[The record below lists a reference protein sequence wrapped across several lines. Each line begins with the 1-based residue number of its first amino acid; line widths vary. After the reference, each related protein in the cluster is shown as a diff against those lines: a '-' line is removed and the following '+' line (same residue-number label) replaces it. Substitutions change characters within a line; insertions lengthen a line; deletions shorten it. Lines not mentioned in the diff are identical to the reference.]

1 MTDDPV
7 LNVHQFPPP
16 SILSLWT
23 RYFQQSAFR
32 SFPPLS
38 RVILVPDTGRDRGCF
53 KMNLRRTNRLT
64 ARQVINAK
72 PGGRSAVM
80 LADGGN
86 LFLQVTAAHG
96 GHIRRSWLFKYERD
110 GKRHEMGLGPLR
122 DVSLV
127 EAREKASHLRKQLL
141 NGVDPLAAKN
151 ELAQQRRLEAAK
163 AMTFGE
169 CVQAYLATHD
179 PAWKNAKYRQQW
191 RMTLTTYCK
200 TISDLPVAQIDTD
213 LVLRVLSPLWKSK
226 TVMANQLRGRIER
239 VLSWAKGRGL
249 RAGENPARWKGHLD
263 EMLAAPRKLKKVRH
277 HPALPFKEL
286 PAFIE
291 ELRQRD
297 SLSARALEFTTLTA
311 ARTNEAIGARSSEFD
326 LAGKVWTIPAERMKS
341 GHEHRVPLSDRV
353 LEILQQCPGER
364 VFDVGTR
371 TMLTLLN
378 RMRPGTTVHGF
389 RSTFRDW
396 AAERTN
402 FPNHVV
408 EMALAHSI
416 GNAVEASYRRGDLF
430 EKRKRLMAQ
439 WADYCGRPARSAT
452 VTPMRR
458 IDHA

>member
-1 MTDDPV
+1 
-7 LNVHQFPPP
+7 
-16 SILSLWT
+16 
-23 RYFQQSAFR
+23 
-32 SFPPLS
+32 
-38 RVILVPDTGRDRGCF
+38 
-53 KMNLRRTNRLT
+53 MNLRRTNRLT
-64 ARQVINAK
+64 VRQVINAK
-72 PGGRSAVM
+72 PSAGM

-86 LFLQVTAAHG
+86 LFLQVTAGHG
-96 GHIRRSWLFKYERD
+96 DHIRRSWVFKYERN
-110 GKRHEMGLGPLR
+110 GNRHEMGLGPLR
-122 DVSLV
+122 DVSLG
-127 EAREKASHLRKQLL
+127 EAREKASQFRKELL

-191 RMTLTTYCK
+191 RMTLMTYCK
-200 TISDLPVAQIDTD
+200 IISDLPVAQIDTD

-263 EMLAAPRKLKKVRH
+263 EMLAAPRKLKKIRH

-286 PAFIE
+286 PAFIQ

-297 SLSARALEFTTLTA
+297 SLSARALEFTILTA
-311 ARTNEAIGARSSEFD
+311 ARTNEVISGTRSSEFD
-326 LAGKVWTIPAERMKS
+326 LSGKVWTIPAERMKS

-353 LEILQQCPGER
+353 LEVLQQCPGEK
-364 VFDVGTR
+364 VFNVGTR
-371 TMLTLLN
+371 TMLSLLN
-378 RMRPGTTVHGF
+378 RMRPGLTVHGF

-430 EKRKRLMAQ
+430 EKRKRLMQ
-439 WADYCGRPARSAT
+439 VWADFCNSPATTAT
-452 VTPMRR
+452 VTPIRR
-458 IDHA
+458 NADA